1 MDYYKILG
9 ISKNAPREKIRE
21 AFRGLAHKYHP
32 DKGGDAK
39 KFIAINEAYQ
49 VLGNAEKRAEY
60 DKSGKTF
67 KQQGGFNGKMTWAD
81 FVKYAQGQYGFIQ
94 SDPFGVDLGDVGD
107 IFSEIAGSAAD
118 EVDTNGAIENVKN
131 LFNDDT
137 VKGIED
143 VAAGI
148 GDGLVDG
155 VNKLFDDK

>member
-1 MDYYKILG
+1 MNYYNILG
-9 ISKNAPREKIRE
+9 IQKKSSHAEIKE

-32 DKGGDAK
+32 DKGGDAN
-39 KFIAINEAYQ
+39 KFKEINEAYQ
-49 VLGNAEKRAEY
+49 VLGNPEKRKVY
-60 DKSGKTF
+60 DEKGKTF
-67 KQQGGFNGKMTWAD
+67 QQQGGFNGKMTWKD

-148 GDGLVDG
+148 GGGLVDG
-155 VNKLFDDK
+155 VNKLFEDK